1 MRYHWLDPY
10 LCAKRSVTKDVQPVW
25 NWVRYKIGGKMF
37 AAICLDEK
45 NQPYYINLKVD
56 PAEAE
61 FLRKQYADILP
72 GYYSD
77 KRTWISIQPD
87 GAVPD
92 DLLRDLLDRA
102 YRLMLQGF
110 SKKRQRELLH
120 LSCCGTDCDGCEFY
134 HKHCAGCNECGG
146 RVFHAPPG
154 KVCPIY
160 ACSVQKH
167 RYVTCVNCKEMPC
180 ALWQTTRDPQFS
192 DQAFEQSIQERIQN
206 LKEI

>member
-10 LCAKRSVTKDVQPVW
+10 LCAKRSVTKDLQPVW
-25 NWVRYKIGGKMF
+25 NWVRYKLGGKMF

-45 NQPYYINLKVD
+45 NQPYYINLKAD

-61 FLRKQYADILP
+61 FLREQYADILP

-120 LSCCGTDCDGCEFY
+120 LSCCGTDCNECELY
-134 HKHCAGCNECGG
+134 HKHCAGCNEGGG
-146 RVFHAPPG
+146 RVFHAPQG
-154 KVCPIY
+154 KTCPIY